1 MPSQEEI
8 QIFMQSLGLLGWVI
22 YFFWGTL
29 SVILVPLNFS
39 AVGLGAGFIHGTLLG
54 GIGNWI
60 CKIIGTTISFFLTR
74 KLGNNLVKKIVPQ
87 KINKKFS
94 YLIDSPHSLFI
105 YAFFCFIPMM
115 PSDAMAYI
123 LGLSKVSSRKFI
135 ILNVFANLGTAFS
148 LSYLGSGGAFKDP
161 IFLGI
166 FIFGLLSGIYA
177 MRHLQGAKAQPK
189 MS

>member
-8 QIFMQSLGLLGWVI
+8 QLFIQNLGFFGWVI

-29 SVILVPLNFS
+29 SVVFIPLNFS
-39 AVGLGAGFIHGTLLG
+39 AVGLGAGFIHGTLVG
-54 GIGNWI
+54 GIANWI
-60 CKIIGTTISFFLTR
+60 CKIIGTSISFFLTR
-74 KLGNNLVKKIVPQ
+74 KVGGNIVKKIVPQ
-87 KINKKFS
+87 KIHTKFS
-94 YLIDSPHSLFI
+94 YLIDSPHSLYI

-123 LGLSKVSSRKFI
+123 LGLSQVSSKKFI
-135 ILNVFANLGTAFS
+135 LLNIVANLGTAFS

-166 FIFGLLSGIYA
+166 FIFGLLSGMYA
-177 MRHLQGAKAQPK
+177 MRHLQGAKVVPK
-189 MS
+189 RS